1 MSMDMWPR
9 YSKRVARARKARE
22 RASKLER
29 IIGVI
34 EYYRM
39 VRRVKKH

>member
-1 MSMDMWPR
+1 MSMDEWPKH
-9 YSKRVARARKARE
+9 SKRAQVRNRALE
-22 RASKLER
+22 RASQLEQT
-29 IIGVI
+29 IGVI